1 MSRASRFAARMRGLV
16 FRGRLDRE
24 LDAELQFHLEMQ
36 AEDNARAGMDPR
48 NAHYAAARSFGG
60 VEQIKER
67 HRVGRSFA
75 GIVSIFTDLRYAMR
89 ILGGNPGFTATAVVS
104 LALGIGANTAI
115 FSLIDAL
122 MLRWLPVSHPEQ
134 LVQIVVPMRDR
145 VQNSFSYPT
154 VLDLARR
161 HDVFDGLAGFSSDR
175 FDTGEAERTPGAW
188 VSGDYYQTLGLV
200 PVAGRLLTEA
210 DDQIGV
216 PPVAVISDG
225 YWARKFG
232 RDSAAVGKSIRI
244 HGNALGASTALD
256 ISVTIVGVSP
266 PGFDGMDVSQH
277 ADITLPIAVTPQ
289 IIPGFYGEGLIGP
302 SYWNRQ
308 IVARLKTGMSA
319 AQAKAG
325 LAVVWPQVKGPRE
338 VISVKPDLLP
348 GGTGWTDLRQK
359 FQKPLLV
366 LMGIAAVVLLIACAN
381 LANLLL
387 ARSTARQREIAVRLA
402 IGAGRGRVIRQLLTE
417 SVLLAVTGAACG
429 VTMAW
434 LGSRFLV
441 ELLSSAQRI
450 PVTLDVAPNSHILLF
465 ASLASVATTL
475 LFGLAPAFRATAQ
488 GPASALKDNAG
499 NFSGGHGLTGR
510 QGRFGSALV
519 IAQVSLSLLLLIGAG
534 VFIRTLLNLK
544 NLDSGFRHDGVLLAE
559 ITAPAALK
567 DPHQLDAYF
576 RDLAERARRLPGVVS
591 VGLSDDTP
599 LRGGYI
605 QDEIRIAGHPRG
617 ESALRDR
624 VGPGYFETIRTP
636 LLQGRDFAFDDSR
649 TASGVM
655 IVNQAFARKFFP
667 DKSALGQHVRVYG
680 DREIV
685 GIVADIR
692 SQNLREPGVPTFY
705 LPLFEETYP
714 VNFAYVVVHT
724 RGSLNQTASE
734 LRREFALTDRTAVHA
749 LDEQVE
755 KTLIQ
760 ERLMASLAGG
770 AGALALILATIGLYG
785 LLAYTVSRRTHEVG
799 IRMAL
804 GAKRAQ
810 VLWMVM
816 KDALVLLA
824 AGALLGAPLAWPLA
838 RLVSSL
844 TFGLT
849 PADPSIIALSTAT
862 LVVFGIAAAFV
873 PARRAAGV
881 EPMNALRND

>member
-1 MSRASRFAARMRGLV
+1 
-16 FRGRLDRE
+16 
-24 LDAELQFHLEMQ
+24 
-36 AEDNARAGMDPR
+36 
-48 NAHYAAARSFGG
+48 
-60 VEQIKER
+60 
-67 HRVGRSFA
+67 
-75 GIVSIFTDLRYAMR
+75 
-89 ILGGNPGFTATAVVS
+89 
-104 LALGIGANTAI
+104 
-115 FSLIDAL
+115 
-122 MLRWLPVSHPEQ
+122 MLRLLPVRHPEQ
-134 LVQIVVPMRDR
+134 LVQIVVPLPDR
-145 VQNSFSYPT
+145 LQQTFSYPT
-154 VLDLARR
+154 VLDLSKR
-161 HDVFDGLAGFSSDR
+161 HDVFDGLAGFSPDR

-200 PVAGRLLTEA
+200 PIAGRLLTEA
-210 DDQIGV
+210 DDQIGA

-232 RDSAAVGKSIRI
+232 RDLAAIGRSIRI
-244 HGNALGASTALD
+244 QGAAGGTP
-256 ISVTIVGVSP
+256 VTIVGVSP
-266 PGFDGMDVSQH
+266 PGFEGMDVSQP

-289 IIPGFYGEGLIGP
+289 IIREFYGQGLIGP
-302 SYWNRQ
+302 AYWNRQ

-325 LAVVWPQVKGPRE
+325 LAVVWPQVKAPRE
-338 VISVKPDLLP
+338 VLAAKPDLLAA
-348 GGTGWTDLRQK
+348 GTGWTELREK

-366 LMGIAAVVLLIACAN
+366 LMGIAGAVLLIACAN

-417 SVLLAVTGAACG
+417 SVLLAVAGAICG
-429 VTMAW
+429 VAIAW
-434 LGSRFLV
+434 FGSRFLV

-450 PVTLDVAPNSHILLF
+450 PIILDVSPNSHILLF
-465 ASLASVATTL
+465 ASLAAVATTL

-488 GPASALKDNAG
+488 GPAGALKDSAG
-499 NFSGGHGLTGR
+499 HFTGSHGLTGR
-510 QGRFGSALV
+510 QGRFASGLV
-519 IAQVSLSLLLLIGAG
+519 IVQVSLSLLLLIGAG
-534 VFIRTLLNLK
+534 VFIRTLLNLRSI
-544 NLDSGFRHDGVLLAE
+544 DAGFRHDGVLLAE
-559 ITAPAALK
+559 ITAPAGLK
-567 DPHQLDAYF
+567 DPHKLDAYF
-576 RDLAERARRLPGVVS
+576 RDLAERARRLTGVVS

-599 LRGGYI
+599 MRGGYI
-605 QDEIRIAGHPRG
+605 QDEIRIAGHPHG
-617 ESALRDR
+617 ETALRDR
-624 VGPGYFETIRTP
+624 VGPGYFGAIHTP
-636 LLQGRDFAFDDSR
+636 LLQGRDLRDGDSR
-649 TASGVM
+649 QAPAVM

-667 DKSALGQHVRVYG
+667 DGSALGRHVRVYG

-724 RGSLNQTASE
+724 SGSLNQTASE
-734 LRREFALTDRTAVHA
+734 LRREFSLTDRTAVHA

-770 AGALALILATIGLYG
+770 FGALALILATIGLYG

-804 GAKRAQ
+804 GAKQSQ

-824 AGALLGAPLAWPLA
+824 AGAALGMPLAWPLS

-849 PADPSIIALSTAT
+849 PADPSTLAASAVM
-862 LVVFGIAAAFV
+862 LVVFGIVAALV
-873 PARRAAGV
+873 PARRAARV
-881 EPMNALRND
+881 EPMNALRAD

>member
-16 FRGRLDRE
+16 SRGRLDRE

-48 NAHYAAARSFGG
+48 NARYAAARSFGG

-67 HRVGRSFA
+67 HREGRSFA
-75 GIVSIFTDLRYAMR
+75 GVESIFKDLGYALRTMR
-89 ILGGNPGFTATAVVS
+89 GNPGFTATAVVS

-145 VQNSFSYPT
+145 VQNTFPYPT

-175 FDTGEAERTPGAW
+175 FNTGDAERTPGAW
-188 VSGDYYQTLGLV
+188 VSGDYYKTLGLA

-210 DDQIGV
+210 DDQIGA

-232 RDSAAVGKSIRI
+232 RDPAAVGKSIRI
-244 HGNALGASTALD
+244 EDNPLGTGTALGTP
-256 ISVTIVGVSP
+256 VTIVGVSP
-266 PGFDGMDVSQH
+266 PGFEGMDVSQH
-277 ADITLPIAVTPQ
+277 ADISLPIAVTPQ
-289 IIPGFYGEGLIGP
+289 IIRDSYGQGLIGAA
-302 SYWNRQ
+302 YWNRQ
-308 IVARLKTGMSA
+308 IVARLKTGMSP

-325 LAVVWPQVKGPRE
+325 LAVVWPLVKAPRE
-338 VISVKPDLLP
+338 VLAVKPDLLAA
-348 GGTGWTDLRQK
+348 GTGWTELRQK

-366 LMGIAAVVLLIACAN
+366 LMGTAAVVLLIACAN

-387 ARSTARQREIAVRLA
+387 ARSSARQREIAVRLA

-417 SVLLAVTGAACG
+417 SGLLAVAGAVCG
-429 VTMAW
+429 VAIAW

-441 ELLSSAQRI
+441 ELLSSAQRTPI
-450 PVTLDVAPNSHILLF
+450 TLDIAPNAHILLF
-465 ASLASVATTL
+465 ASLAAIATTL

-499 NFSGGHGLTGR
+499 QFAGR
-510 QGRFGSALV
+510 RARFASTLV
-519 IAQVSLSLLLLIGAG
+519 IVQVSLSLLLLIGAG
-534 VFIRTLLNLK
+534 VFIRTLLNLR
-544 NLDSGFRHDGVLLAE
+544 NLDSGFRHDGVLIAE
-559 ITAPAALK
+559 MTAPAGLK
-567 DPHQLDAYF
+567 DTHQLDAYF
-576 RDLAERARRLPGVVS
+576 RDLAERARRMPGVVS

-599 LRGGYI
+599 MRGGYI
-605 QDEIRIAGHPRG
+605 QDEIRIAGHPHG
-617 ESALRDR
+617 ETALRDR
-624 VGPGYFETIRTP
+624 VGRGYFGALHTP
-636 LLQGRDFAFDDSR
+636 LLQGRDLRDGDSR
-649 TASGVM
+649 QTPAVM
-655 IVNQAFARKFFP
+655 IINQAFAHRFFP
-667 DKSALGQHVRVYG
+667 DGSALGQHVRVYG

-724 RGSLNQTASE
+724 SGSLNQTASE
-734 LRREFALTDRTAVHA
+734 LRREFSLTDRTAVHA

-770 AGALALILATIGLYG
+770 FGALALILATIGLYG

-804 GAKRAQ
+804 GAKQSQ

-824 AGALLGAPLAWPLA
+824 AGAALGMPLAWPLS

-849 PADPSIIALSTAT
+849 PADPSTLAASAAT
-862 LVVFGIAAAFV
+862 LVIFGIMAAFV
-873 PARRAAGV
+873 PARRAARV
-881 EPMNALRND
+881 EPMRALRND